1 MTILFL
7 INLKHQIM
15 KSKLTTV
22 LVALIIS
29 LSLTSCEA
37 IAGIFKA
44 GMGVG
49 AFAVIAVIVLIIFII
64 SKILGKK

>member
-1 MTILFL
+1 
-7 INLKHQIM
+7 M
-15 KSKLTTV
+15 KSKLTKVIVALTV
-22 LVALIIS
+22 L

-37 IAGIFKA
+37 IEGIFKA

-49 AFAVIAVIVLIIFII
+49 VFAVIVVIILIIYIL

>member
-1 MTILFL
+1 
-7 INLKHQIM
+7 M
-15 KSKLTTV
+15 KSKLSTI

-37 IAGIFKA
+37 IEGIFKA

-49 AFAVIAVIVLIIFII
+49 AFAVIIIIVLIIYLII
-64 SKILGKK
+64 KIFGKK